1 MGKFK
6 MINFKAEL
14 KNAKRTAG
22 DTVIQ
27 LSAAGKDVD
36 MNLLGEIMD
45 TNGGVTVTIESNQ
58 TELVK
63 DDKEADGQT
72 ELLSEDREYKE

>member
-1 MGKFK
+1 MMSVDYKA
-6 MINFKAEL
+6 INFKADL

-27 LSAAGKDVD
+27 LSAKGKDVD

-45 TNGGVTVTIESNQ
+45 ANGGVKVTIESNQ
-58 TELVK
+58 TELVN
-63 DDKEADGQT
+63 DNHEADGQT
-72 ELLSEDREYKE
+72 ELLGEDD

>member
-1 MGKFK
+1 MMSVDYKA
-6 MINFKAEL
+6 INFKAEL
-14 KNAKRTAG
+14 KNAKRTSG

-45 TNGGVTVTIESNQ
+45 ANGGVKVTIESNQ

-63 DDKEADGQT
+63 DNKEADGQT
-72 ELLSEDREYKE
+72 ELLGEDDK

>member
-1 MGKFK
+1 MMSVDYKA
-6 MINFKAEL
+6 INFKADL

-27 LSAAGKDVD
+27 LSAKGKDVD

-45 TNGGVTVTIESNQ
+45 ANGGVKVTIESNQ
-58 TELVK
+58 TELAK
-63 DDKEADGQT
+63 DNHEADGQT
-72 ELLSEDREYKE
+72 ELLGEDD

>member
-1 MGKFK
+1 MMSVDYKA
-6 MINFKAEL
+6 INFKADL

-27 LSAAGKDVD
+27 LSAKGKDVD

-45 TNGGVTVTIESNQ
+45 ANGGVKVTIESNQ

-63 DDKEADGQT
+63 DSHEADGQT
-72 ELLSEDREYKE
+72 ELLGEDD

>member
-1 MGKFK
+1 MMSVDYKA
-6 MINFKAEL
+6 INFKADL

-27 LSAAGKDVD
+27 LSAKGKDVD

-45 TNGGVTVTIESNQ
+45 ANGGVKVTIESNQ

-63 DDKEADGQT
+63 DNHEADGQT
-72 ELLSEDREYKE
+72 ELLGEDD

>member
-1 MGKFK
+1 MSVDYKA
-6 MINFKAEL
+6 INFKADL

-27 LSAAGKDVD
+27 LSAKGKDVD

-45 TNGGVTVTIESNQ
+45 ANGGVKVTIESNQ
-58 TELVK
+58 TELVN
-63 DDKEADGQT
+63 DNREADGQT
-72 ELLSEDREYKE
+72 ELLGEDD

>member
-1 MGKFK
+1 MMSVDYKA
-6 MINFKAEL
+6 INFKADL

-27 LSAAGKDVD
+27 LSAKGKDVD

-45 TNGGVTVTIESNQ
+45 ANGGVKVTIESNQ
-58 TELVK
+58 TELVS
-63 DDKEADGQT
+63 DNREADGQT
-72 ELLSEDREYKE
+72 ELLGEDD

>member
-1 MGKFK
+1 MMSVDYKA
-6 MINFKAEL
+6 INFKADL

-27 LSAAGKDVD
+27 LSAKGKDVD

-45 TNGGVTVTIESNQ
+45 ANGGGKSNH
-58 TELVK
+58 
-63 DDKEADGQT
+63 
-72 ELLSEDREYKE
+72 

>member
-1 MGKFK
+1 MMSVDYKV
-6 MINFKAEL
+6 ISFKADL

-27 LSAAGKDVD
+27 LSAKGKDVD

-45 TNGGVTVTIESNQ
+45 ANGGVKVTIESNQ

-63 DDKEADGQT
+63 DNKEADGQT
-72 ELLSEDREYKE
+72 ELLGEDD

>member
-1 MGKFK
+1 MSEFK

-45 TNGGVTVTIESNQ
+45 TNGG
-58 TELVK
+58 
-63 DDKEADGQT
+63 
-72 ELLSEDREYKE
+72 

>member
-1 MGKFK
+1 MSVDYKA
-6 MINFKAEL
+6 INFKADL

-27 LSAAGKDVD
+27 LSAKGKDVD

-45 TNGGVTVTIESNQ
+45 ANGGVKVTIESNQ
-58 TELVK
+58 TELVS
-63 DDKEADGQT
+63 DNREADGQT
-72 ELLSEDREYKE
+72 ELLGEDD

>member
-1 MGKFK
+1 MMSVDYKA
-6 MINFKAEL
+6 INFKADL

-27 LSAAGKDVD
+27 LSAKGKDVD

-45 TNGGVTVTIESNQ
+45 ANGGVKVTIESNQ

-63 DDKEADGQT
+63 DNREADGQT
-72 ELLSEDREYKE
+72 ELLGEDD

>member
-1 MGKFK
+1 MMSVDYKA
-6 MINFKAEL
+6 INFKADL

-27 LSAAGKDVD
+27 LSAKGKDVD

-45 TNGGVTVTIESNQ
+45 ANGGVKVTIESNQ

-63 DDKEADGQT
+63 DKNEADGQT
-72 ELLSEDREYKE
+72 ELLGEDD

>member
-1 MGKFK
+1 MMSVDYKA
-6 MINFKAEL
+6 INFKADL

-27 LSAAGKDVD
+27 LSAKGKDVD

-45 TNGGVTVTIESNQ
+45 ANGGVKVTIESNQ
-58 TELVK
+58 TELVN
-63 DDKEADGQT
+63 DNREADGQT
-72 ELLSEDREYKE
+72 ELLGEDD